1 MTQKPTVHS
10 FFDPQTFT
18 ISHVVADSVTKKA
31 VIIDSVLDFDPSS
44 GKLSHESADK
54 ILELVGKE
62 GYVVEW
68 ILETH
73 VHADHITAAQ
83 YLKQELGGKI
93 AIGERITE
101 VQRTFAAVFNLPKDF
116 PTDGSQFDRLWKDG
130 EIFKLGSLEVRVMA
144 TPGHTPADVSYLIG
158 DALFVGDTIFM
169 PDYGTARCDFPG
181 GSALTLFDSIRALY
195 TLPPETRVFLCHD
208 YPSPSRGEYRWET
221 TILEQ
226 KQENIHVSERVEKNA
241 FVQLR
246 EERDR
251 TLGMPKLIIPSIQIN
266 IRAGA
271 LPDPEENGIV
281 YLKVPINGVFAK

>member
-1 MTQKPTVHS
+1 MAQKPIVHS

-18 ISHVVADSVTKKA
+18 ISHVVADSVAKKA

-44 GKLSHESADK
+44 GRLSHESADN
-54 ILELVGKE
+54 ILELVRKE
-62 GYVVEW
+62 DYVVEW

-73 VHADHITAAQ
+73 AHADHITAAH
-83 YLKQELGGKI
+83 YLKRELGGKI

-101 VQRTFAAVFNLPKDF
+101 VQHIFAGVFNLPKDF
-116 PTDGSQFDRLWKDG
+116 STDGSQFDRLWKD
-130 EIFKLGSLEVRVMA
+130 EDTFKLGSLEVRVMA

-181 GSALTLFDSIRALY
+181 GSALTLFDSIRVLY
-195 TLPPETRVFLCHD
+195 TLPHETRVFLCHD
-208 YPSPSRGEYRWET
+208 YLPLSRSEYRWET
-221 TILEQ
+221 TLLKQ
-226 KQENIHVSERVEKNA
+226 KNENIHVSERVEKEA
-241 FVQLR
+241 FIQMR
-246 EERDR
+246 EMRDR

-271 LPDPEENGIV
+271 LPDPEENGII
-281 YLKVPINGVFAK
+281 YLKVPVNGAFAK